1 MSDPRI
7 TAIQQMSQL
16 KDIAQSKDNIRQN
29 KPEISFKDMMK
40 EYLNEANEQQLEA
53 DENIQKIIAG
63 EDVDPHDV
71 MIAAEKANLSFD
83 LIMEIRN
90 KMLEAYK
97 EVIKTPV

>member
-7 TAIQQMSQL
+7 TAIQQMNQL
-16 KDIAQSKDNIRQN
+16 KDIAKSKDSIQQK
-29 KPEISFKDMMK
+29 KPEVSFKDMMK
-40 EYLNEANEQQLEA
+40 QYLNEANEQQLEA

-97 EVIKTPV
+97 EVIKSPV

>member
-7 TAIQQMSQL
+7 TAIQQMNQL
-16 KDIAQSKDNIRQN
+16 KEIAKTKESIHQKE
-29 KPEISFKDMMK
+29 PEISFKDMMK
-40 EYLNEANEQQLEA
+40 QYLNEANEQQLEA

-71 MIAAEKANLSFD
+71 MIAAEKANISFD

-97 EVIKTPV
+97 EVIKTPI